1 MEVSLFLYFLVSL
14 HLVCSRDQRQ
24 PGHYRTARALL
35 PPLETPLAP
44 LPQSQ
49 TGTQSL
55 PGTVV
60 IGGCWQAVGEE
71 IQLDVDTFNRSLKK
85 EGMKSVE
92 RSFYPHVHLCHS
104 ALYH

>member
-1 MEVSLFLYFLVSL
+1 MEESLFLSFLVSVY
-14 HLVCSRDQRQ
+14 LVCSRDRRQ
-24 PGHYRTARALL
+24 PGRYRTARALL

-44 LPQSQ
+44 LTQTQ

-55 PGTVV
+55 PETVV
-60 IGGCWQAVGEE
+60 IGGYWQVVGEE

-85 EGMKSVE
+85 GIKSVKY
-92 RSFYPHVHLCHS
+92 SFYPRVHLRHS

>member
-1 MEVSLFLYFLVSL
+1 MWSPAELDRSKGCRELIWKPLFLFFLVSL

-24 PGHYRTARALL
+24 PGRYRTAGALL
-35 PPLETPLAP
+35 PPLETPLVP

-60 IGGCWQAVGEE
+60 IGGCWQVVGEE
-71 IQLDVDTFNRSLKK
+71 IQLDVDNGNSI
-85 EGMKSVE
+85 EI
-92 RSFYPHVHLCHS
+92 
-104 ALYH
+104 